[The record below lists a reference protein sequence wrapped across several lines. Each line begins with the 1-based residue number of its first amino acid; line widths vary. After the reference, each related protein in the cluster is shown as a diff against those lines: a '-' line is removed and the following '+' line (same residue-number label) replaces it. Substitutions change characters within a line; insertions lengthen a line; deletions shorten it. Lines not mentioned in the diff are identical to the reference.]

1 MTADW
6 FAPVPIDD
14 FVALN
19 TKQTEGDVP
28 ESCPGPDLIGGIEVA
43 CGPILRLCGTL
54 ENGTDSYRASILLVT
69 KAGNPTITYSIG
81 AASSDAGTDRTKSG
95 EFPGVL
101 FYECQTGL
109 QFWRFNVN
117 LQLAPYEQ
125 RIRYSINDS
134 YNEAHQFFVPAKDES
149 MNVMSFSCNG
159 FSLAT
164 DTSSFKLSLWLDVLR
179 KHATAQHY
187 HVMLG
192 GGDQIY
198 NDSIKMHCKT
208 LEPWLNLHTAHLK
221 RDVKATPEMLEDFES
236 FYLKSYLEWFGK
248 GYWRG
253 KLGATLQTM
262 FPLAMAQIPSVN
274 IYDDH
279 DIIDGFG
286 SYKDRTM
293 ALDVF
298 ASIGNIAYKYYMLF
312 QHHMAVE
319 NPEHLEDPSWILS
332 KREGMFIKQ
341 KSHSSYMR
349 LGREISLLGIDCR
362 TERRLTEIVSPNTYN
377 LIFQRVQSEIEKS
390 PETKHLL
397 VMLGVPILY
406 PRLVW
411 LEKLLTSRLLKPI
424 RGLATRGV
432 VAQGLVNEFDGS
444 VEVLDDLNDHWCSK
458 HHKAERNKLIKML
471 TEFGAKNGVRVTILS
486 GDVHLCCFGRLKTK
500 IHHLP
505 HAHVLASEDKEAQNR
520 DVTENPQHDPRL
532 IFNVIS
538 SAIINAPPPDAMATL
553 LNKRS
558 KIHHYD
564 KYTDEDVLPIFT
576 SNPDGTERQNHQ
588 FLNKRNW
595 SDLVLVKQSPL
606 YKQKV
611 GESKFPSP
619 LFESDAAEMAKR
631 AVDDRYVK
639 YPILN
644 ESLVATLHVEADGND
659 PEATTAAYEVMIPD
673 LHGKYKLETTVIKHV

>member
-1 MTADW
+1 
-6 FAPVPIDD
+6 
-14 FVALN
+14 
-19 TKQTEGDVP
+19 
-28 ESCPGPDLIGGIEVA
+28 
-43 CGPILRLCGTL
+43 
-54 ENGTDSYRASILLVT
+54 
-69 KAGNPTITYSIG
+69 
-81 AASSDAGTDRTKSG
+81 
-95 EFPGVL
+95 
-101 FYECQTGL
+101 
-109 QFWRFNVN
+109 
-117 LQLAPYEQ
+117 
-125 RIRYSINDS
+125 
-134 YNEAHQFFVPAKDES
+134 
-149 MNVMSFSCNG
+149 
-159 FSLAT
+159 
-164 DTSSFKLSLWLDVLR
+164 
-179 KHATAQHY
+179 
-187 HVMLG
+187 
-192 GGDQIY
+192 
-198 NDSIKMHCKT
+198 
-208 LEPWLNLHTAHLK
+208 
-221 RDVKATPEMLEDFES
+221 
-236 FYLKSYLEWFGK
+236 
-248 GYWRG
+248 
-253 KLGATLQTM
+253 
-262 FPLAMAQIPSVN
+262 
-274 IYDDH
+274 
-279 DIIDGFG
+279 
-286 SYKDRTM
+286 
-293 ALDVF
+293 
-298 ASIGNIAYKYYMLF
+298 
-312 QHHMAVE
+312 
-319 NPEHLEDPSWILS
+319 
-332 KREGMFIKQ
+332 
-341 KSHSSYMR
+341 
-349 LGREISLLGIDCR
+349 
-362 TERRLTEIVSPNTYN
+362 
-377 LIFQRVQSEIEKS
+377 
-390 PETKHLL
+390 KHLL

-639 YPILN
+639 YPVLN
-644 ESLVATLHVEADGND
+644 DSLVATLHVEADGND